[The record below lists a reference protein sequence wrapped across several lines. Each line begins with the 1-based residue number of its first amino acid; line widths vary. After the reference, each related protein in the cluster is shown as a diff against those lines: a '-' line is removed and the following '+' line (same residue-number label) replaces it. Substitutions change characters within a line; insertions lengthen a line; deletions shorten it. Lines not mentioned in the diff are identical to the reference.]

1 MNIFDKIASVFR
13 IKEATVPL
21 ISSMNYGQ
29 SFFGMS
35 NKAAGEYYR
44 GWVFRCVSTIKDE
57 VSKVEFVLKR
67 KDKNGNEEVVFD
79 HPALTLLQYV
89 NEYFTKS
96 TLFERLQADLELFG
110 NHYWLI
116 VKNNKG
122 VPIEIYP
129 LLATNIKAVADA
141 TSYVKYYEYSMDG
154 KTYKIPAEDIL
165 HFKNYNPSSF
175 ICGVSTL
182 EGARLAVDNDES
194 AKMYSN
200 QFFKNGAVPG
210 VILEYPGTINAE
222 TQKLMRMQW
231 DEQYAGFQ
239 KAYRTAVAAGGLKI
253 HQMDVKQSDM
263 QLIEQRRFS
272 RDEIF
277 AIFGVPP
284 TIAGVNEATVY
295 AAAKAAEYSFARFTI
310 EPKLL
315 RIVDT
320 LNEFYL
326 SYFPDSEN
334 LKLSHVSQVFDDVA
348 EKTAFYTAGIA
359 NGFLSPN
366 DIRRRENLPELEDG
380 ESVYLPLNLVA
391 YSQPTA
397 KKLNEKPAGKSEVAV
412 KSFVSSFMKALKGEG
427 NLFAGKWTSEQ
438 FDTIGETKAK
448 KRDARTAKNEK
459 LMQKTAQKLFE
470 DQQKRVKAATTEEA
484 LKYFKETHDQNIF
497 FHGLKFTMK
506 DIFDVE
512 KEIDITIDLFTP
524 IFAMISEEEGKQAL
538 SDLGL
543 DPSEFSIDTP
553 TMQEFIKKNTK
564 LFAGTINT
572 TTSEEIRALIAEG
585 LEAGEAI
592 VDLRKRID
600 EYSGFGKAR
609 SEMIAR
615 TETIRAQGEAELAA
629 WKESK
634 VVTSVTWYTAL
645 DERVCP
651 ECGPMHGSEVATG
664 EEFLS
669 STDLEKMNIAPY
681 NGGITAPPLHPQC
694 RCTLIPVVK

>member
-13 IKEATVPL
+13 IKEATLPL
-21 ISSMNYGQ
+21 VSSIGAS

-35 NKAAGEYYR
+35 NKSTGDYYR
-44 GWVFRCVSTIKDE
+44 GWVFRCVTTIKDE
-57 VSKVEFVLKR
+57 VSKIEFTLVKT
-67 KDKNGNEEVVFD
+67 DAQGNEETIFD
-79 HPALTLLQYV
+79 HPALALLGYV
-89 NEYFTKS
+89 NDFFTRT

-116 VKNNKG
+116 VKNGKG
-122 VPIEIYP
+122 IPFAIYP
-129 LLATNIKAVADA
+129 LLSNQIRPVADA
-141 TSYVKYYEYSMDG
+141 TTYIKFYEYYMDG
-154 KTYKIPAEDIL
+154 KTYKIPAEDIV
-165 HFKNYNPSSF
+165 HFKNYSPNSF
-175 ICGVSTL
+175 ISGVSTL
-182 EGARLAVDNDES
+182 EAARLAVDNDES
-194 AKMYSN
+194 AKVYSN

-210 VILEYPGTINAE
+210 IILEYPGTLTAD
-222 TQKLMRMQW
+222 TQKQMRMQW

-239 KAYRTAVAAGGLKI
+239 KAYKTAVAAGGLKI
-253 HQMDVKQSDM
+253 HQMDIKQSDM

-284 TIAGVNEATVY
+284 TIAGINEATVY

-310 EPKLL
+310 DAKLI
-315 RIVDT
+315 RIADT
-320 LNEFYL
+320 LTEFFL
-326 SYFPDSEN
+326 PLFGDSKG
-334 LKLSHVSQVFDDVA
+334 LKLKRKSQIFEDVA

-366 DIRRRENLPELEDG
+366 DIRRKENLPELEDG

-391 YSQPTA
+391 YSKPQQKTIS
-397 KKLNEKPAGKSEVAV
+397 EKPSAKTETSV
-412 KSFVSSFMKALKGEG
+412 KSIVDSIMKGIKGTED
-427 NLFAGKWTSEQ
+427 LFAGQWTSEQ
-438 FDTIGETKAK
+438 FDTIGEAK
-448 KRDARTAKNEK
+448 SKGRNSRTAKNEK

-470 DQQKRVKAATTEEA
+470 DQQKRVTSAMTTEA
-484 LKYFKETHDQNIF
+484 LKYFEDNNGAAIGTAT
-497 FHGLKFTMK
+497 KFTMK

-512 KEIDITIDLFTP
+512 REIDITIDLFTP
-524 IFAMISEEEGKQAL
+524 IFSMITEEEGKQAL
-538 SDLGL
+538 QDLGL
-543 DPSEFSIDTP
+543 EPSAFSIDTP

-572 TTSEEIRALIAEG
+572 TTSEEIRSLIAQG
-585 LEAGEAI
+585 LDAGEAI

-600 EYSGFGKAR
+600 EYSGFGKPR

-615 TETIRAQGEAELAA
+615 TETIRAQGEAEIAA

-634 VVTSVTWYTAL
+634 VVTSTTWYTAL

-651 ECGPMHGSEVATG
+651 ECGPMHGTEVSTG

-669 STDLEKMNIAPY
+669 TADLEKMNITPY
-681 NGGITAPPLHPQC
+681 NGGVTAPPLHPQC

>member
-1 MNIFDKIASVFR
+1 MNIFEKLASVFR
-13 IKEATVPL
+13 VKEATLPL
-21 ISSMNYGQ
+21 VSSMSYGQ
-29 SFFGMS
+29 SFSSIGS
-35 NKAAGEYYR
+35 KRADEYYR
-44 GWVFRCVSTIKDE
+44 GWVFRCVTTIKDE
-57 VSKVEFVLKR
+57 VSKIEFILKR
-67 KDKNGNEEVVFD
+67 KDRNGNEETVFD
-79 HPALTLLQYV
+79 HPALTLLSYV

-116 VKNNKG
+116 VKNSKG

-129 LLATNIKAVADA
+129 LLSANVRPVADQ
-141 TSYVKYYEYSMDG
+141 TKYVKYYEYSMDG
-154 KTYKIPAEDIL
+154 KGYKIPAEDIV
-165 HFKNYNPSSF
+165 HFKNYSPFSF
-175 ICGVSTL
+175 IQGVSTL
-182 EGARLAVDNDES
+182 EAARLAVDNDEA

-222 TQKLMRMQW
+222 TQKIMRMQW

-310 EPKLL
+310 EPKLTK
-315 RIVDT
+315 IIDT
-320 LNEFYL
+320 LNEFFL
-326 SYFPDSEN
+326 SYFPDAEN
-334 LKLSHVSQVFDDVA
+334 LKLSHKSQVFEDVA

-359 NGFLSPN
+359 HGFLSPN
-366 DIRRRENLPELEDG
+366 DIRRKEGLPELEDG

-397 KKLNEKPAGKSEVAV
+397 KKLNEKPSAKTETSV
-412 KSFVSSFMKALKGEG
+412 KSIVDSIMKGLKSNED
-427 NLFAGKWTSEQ
+427 LFAGKWTSEK
-438 FDTIGETKAK
+438 FDEIGEAKAK
-448 KRDARTAKNEK
+448 RRDTRTAKNMK
-459 LMQKTAQKLFE
+459 LVQKTAQKLFD
-470 DQQKRVKAATTEEA
+470 DQKKRVSSSMTEQA
-484 LKYFKETHDQNIF
+484 LKYLKNNYMEAT
-497 FHGLKFTMK
+497 GKFTIK

-524 IFAMISEEEGKQAL
+524 IFTMITEEEGKQAL
-538 SDLGL
+538 TDIGL
-543 DPSEFSIDTP
+543 DPAEFSIDTP

-572 TTSEEIRALIAEG
+572 NTSEEIRSLIAQG

-615 TETIRAQGEAELAA
+615 TETIRAQGEAEIAA

-634 VVTSVTWYTAL
+634 VVASVTWYTAL

-651 ECGPMHGSEVATG
+651 ECGPMHGMEVSTG

-669 STDLEKMNIAPY
+669 TADLEKMNIAPY
-681 NGGITAPPLHPQC
+681 NGGVTAPPLHPQC